1 MLKDKKTIIL
11 FIFFILLVIVGGIY
25 FTSFKKEDK
34 NIYYSGNNDIADIKI
49 VGYKDYYEFY
59 ENIPS
64 SYILYDDKKEFS
76 KKDYGFVGEIK
87 FSSDNFNKE
96 SNYCLNIITKNGQ
109 SYNLVLLAID
119 KESENG
125 IVTIPFIFYNFLD
138 SNGKTIDKAVLTKDG
153 DEITS
158 IDIIKN

>member
-1 MLKDKKTIIL
+1 MNFRKYT
-11 FIFFILLVIVGGIY
+11 
-25 FTSFKKEDK
+25 TH
-34 NIYYSGNNDIADIKI
+34 N
-49 VGYKDYYEFY
+49 
-59 ENIPS
+59 
-64 SYILYDDKKEFS
+64 LYDDKKEFS

-125 IVTIPFIFYNFLD
+125 IVTIPFISYNFLD

>member
-1 MLKDKKTIIL
+1 M
-11 FIFFILLVIVGGIY
+11 
-25 FTSFKKEDK
+25 
-34 NIYYSGNNDIADIKI
+34 
-49 VGYKDYYEFY
+49 
-59 ENIPS
+59 
-64 SYILYDDKKEFS
+64 
-76 KKDYGFVGEIK
+76 DYGFVGEIK

-96 SNYCLNIITKNGQ
+96 SNYCLNIITENGQ

-138 SNGKTIDKAVLTKDG
+138 SNGKTIDEAVLTKDG